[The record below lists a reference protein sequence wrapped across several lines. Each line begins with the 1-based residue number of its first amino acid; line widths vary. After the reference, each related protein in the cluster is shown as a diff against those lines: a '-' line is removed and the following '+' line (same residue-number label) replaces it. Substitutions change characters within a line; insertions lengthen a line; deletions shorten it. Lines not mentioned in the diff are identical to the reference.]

1 MGGFLIFTTLTLC
14 LPEFFM
20 KDKLIAFGIHLVIS
34 LLIALVCSVLVFY
47 VWNPYPLYLST
58 SIIKIFFL
66 MLIIDLIVGPI
77 LTFIVY
83 KKGKRTLIFDLIVI
97 AALQL
102 VALGYGLHTIFQGR
116 PGWIVYNIDRFEL
129 IRVNDI
135 TTQHLKGAKK
145 KYQSP
150 RLLGVTYVNAKIPL
164 ENLVVRNQILFEE
177 LNLGISPAQR
187 PDLYLPITT
196 AIPDIKKH
204 AQNLEQLKQYNDK
217 AKVEKILNEYPLAN
231 AYLPLKTSGIDM
243 TVLVNR
249 EKGEVV
255 KIVDLRPWK

>member
-1 MGGFLIFTTLTLC
+1 MFITLTLC

-34 LLIALVCSVLVFY
+34 FLIALVCSVLVFY
-47 VWNPYPLYLST
+47 VWNPYPLYLTT
-58 SIIKIFFL
+58 SIIKIFSL
-66 MLIIDLIVGPI
+66 MLIIDLIIGPI

-102 VALGYGLHTIFQGR
+102 AALGYGLHTIFQGR
-116 PGWIVYNIDRFEL
+116 PGWIVYNIDRFDL

-135 TTQHLKGAKK
+135 TTQHLKGTKK

-150 RLLGVTYVNAKIPL
+150 SLLGVTFVNAKIPL

-187 PDLYLPITT
+187 PDLYLPIAT
-196 AIPDIKKH
+196 AIPDIKKY
-204 AQNLEQLKQYNDK
+204 AQNLELLKQYNDK

-231 AYLPLKTSGIDM
+231 AYLPLKTSAVDM

-249 EKGEVV
+249 DTAEII
-255 KIVDLRPWK
+255 KIVNLRPWK